1 MTAIAFASLTV
12 AVTLVGIDGLPKAA
26 PAIRPLRKT
35 PTGFG
40 VVYHGKVLPVTPT
53 SANTGT
59 AKLTDA
65 RFDPATCPVAKKT
78 DLAAAIASQP
88 KAEPVAAAYA
98 KAPEPEP
105 AKKPRTIAQ
114 MQATVAM
121 QQKRAEKVM
130 GSGDERQIASA
141 LKALATA
148 EANLAEA
155 QKPAKPAK
163 KSRKGQ
169 PKADAS
175 RAHFAEERKADER
188 MPTKAELMAQIEA
201 LSQLLAQAK

>member
-1 MTAIAFASLTV
+1 MSAIAFASLTV

-78 DLAAAIASQP
+78 DLAAVAATQP

-98 KAPEPEP
+98 KAPEADEP
-105 AKKPRTIAQ
+105 KKPRTIAQ
-114 MQATVAM
+114 LRATVSMCEANHA
-121 QQKRAEKVM
+121 KAVA
-130 GSGDERQIASA
+130 SGDATRMA
-141 LKALATA
+141 KAAKAVTTAQAAVNAA
-148 EANLAEA
+148 EAA
-155 QKPAKPAK
+155 AKPAK
-163 KSRKGQ
+163 KSRKGT
-169 PKADAS
+169 KASVTLAPEP
-175 RAHFAEERKADER
+175 AKT